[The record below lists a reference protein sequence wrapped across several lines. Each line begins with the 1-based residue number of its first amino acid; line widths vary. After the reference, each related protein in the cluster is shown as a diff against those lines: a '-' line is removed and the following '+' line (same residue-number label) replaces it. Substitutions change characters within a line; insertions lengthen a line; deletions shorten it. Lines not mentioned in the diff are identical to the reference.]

1 MPESPIY
8 VGSPQY
14 ENAPICQAVTHAPE
28 GEALPDIVEQF
39 AEDHDAWQEAFFD
52 GWEKMQ
58 TNGYAQDN
66 LAIAPREGNLLGVTS
81 T

>member
-14 ENAPICQAVTHAPE
+14 ENAPICQAVTDLFD

-39 AEDHDAWQEAFFD
+39 AEDHDVWQEAFFD

-58 TNGYAQDN
+58 TNGYALDD
-66 LAIAPREGNLLGVTS
+66 LEIAPTEGNLLRVT
-81 T
+81 

>member
-14 ENAPICQAVTHAPE
+14 ENAPICQAVTDAPGSD

-39 AEDHDAWQEAFFD
+39 AEDHDVWQEAFFD

-58 TNGYAQDN
+58 TNGYALDD
-66 LAIAPREGNLLGVTS
+66 LEIAPTEGNLLRVT
-81 T
+81 